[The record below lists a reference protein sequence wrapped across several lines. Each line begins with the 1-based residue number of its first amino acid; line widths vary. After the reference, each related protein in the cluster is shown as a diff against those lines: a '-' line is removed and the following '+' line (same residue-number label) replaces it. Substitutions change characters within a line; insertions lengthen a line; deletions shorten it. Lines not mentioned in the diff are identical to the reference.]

1 MLTTLTN
8 PILLLGYHNESLFL
22 SYAIFS
28 VSIHDCSHSE
38 TQALSTLWLHHLLEQ
53 ETWARS
59 DLLAV
64 FGYEV

>member
-1 MLTTLTN
+1 MLTALTN

-22 SYAIFS
+22 TYTIFS
-28 VSIHDCSHSE
+28 VSIHDRSHSG

-53 ETWARS
+53 ETWAKL

-64 FGYEV
+64 FVYEV

>member
-8 PILLLGYHNESLFL
+8 PILLLGYHNEGLFL

-38 TQALSTLWLHHLLEQ
+38 TQAHLQHWTSTLSLDINIQSFDRGE
-53 ETWARS
+53 
-59 DLLAV
+59 
-64 FGYEV
+64 